1 MNPQAALLKAS
12 IDADVKE
19 IESLYERLANYAD
32 ALTTTEQAILAGYY
46 LHNLYNAFENI
57 CLNVARSFE
66 NQISD
71 RSQWH
76 ALLLKRMTL
85 DVEGF
90 RPKLLSTEAYR
101 ALDELR
107 RFRHVFRIV
116 NNCCSCSQSPA
127 GNCYPWLRHKPHKP
141 LRQSLQVPQSEAGKQ
156 GKRSGGLTS
165 PQATPYPVYGRL

>member
-1 MNPQAALLKAS
+1 MNPQAALLKAN
-12 IDADVKE
+12 IDADTKE

-32 ALTTTEQAILAGYY
+32 AITTTEQAILAGYY

-57 CLNVARSFE
+57 CLNVAKTFE

-90 RPKLLSTEAYR
+90 RPKLLSVEAYQ

-107 RFRHVFRIV
+107 RFRHVFRNAYTIELDPQRMEIV
-116 NNCCSCSQSPA
+116 ITQA
-127 GNCYPWLRHKPHKP
+127 QR
-141 LRQSLQVPQSEAGKQ
+141 LQQQ
-156 GKRSGGLTS
+156 
-165 PQATPYPVYGRL
+165 